1 VEVETNIKISFL
13 GEDAVSISSPSG
25 AAADEK

>member
-13 GEDAVSISSPSG
+13 GEDVVSISSPST
-25 AAADEK
+25 AAAEK